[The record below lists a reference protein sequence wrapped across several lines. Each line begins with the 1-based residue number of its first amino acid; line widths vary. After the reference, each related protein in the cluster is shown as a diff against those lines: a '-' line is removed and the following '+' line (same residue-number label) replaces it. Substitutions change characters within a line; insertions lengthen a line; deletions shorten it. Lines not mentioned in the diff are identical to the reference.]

1 MVSLL
6 MLVIGGYCMVGAS
19 NAYNQVIEKDLD
31 ILMDR
36 TKTDQ
41 FRRVEC
47 PRTAMIVAT
56 CY

>member
-1 MVSLL
+1 MQTHFNGRLL

-36 TKTDQ
+36 TKPTSSGG
-41 FRRVEC
+41 
-47 PRTAMIVAT
+47 
-56 CY
+56 